1 VRQLAAALSSRELA
15 RGLAQSF
22 SIQGLRYG
30 QQAGRVESGS
40 KLPHSKAHGARNIF
54 RAKPVRN
61 DVEKTL
67 FSRQLGSKL
76 RITEKTLLAFFAALF
91 IASLTLSLPGATLGV
106 LAVLNVIVGCL
117 IVALSKDDLVE
128 RSRMASAIRDW
139 LPALLMLLAY
149 RESGLFIRPDPA
161 HRLDHLFILWD
172 RTMLH
177 GRWVEWALYS
187 CAPGLQHYL
196 EMFYL
201 LCYPLVP
208 LGFAA
213 LYLARSSITAHRERG
228 GMPKDL
234 SFRGVPRP
242 RDDEESRRVMF
253 DKFWTAVLLAT
264 LFCYA
269 VYPFFPLTPPRV
281 LFNDVPGPTV
291 PPLLRNMN
299 LWVLDHFSVQACLF
313 PSAHAAAVTAT
324 ALAVRAYMPRLGI
337 LFCVAA
343 LSVAAA
349 TVYGRYHYM
358 ADTVAGVLVGV
369 VAFVVTRRIH
379 KA

>member
-1 VRQLAAALSSRELA
+1 MAKTFL
-15 RGLAQSF
+15 
-22 SIQGLRYG
+22 
-30 QQAGRVESGS
+30 GR
-40 KLPHSKAHGARNIF
+40 P
-54 RAKPVRN
+54 
-61 DVEKTL
+61 
-67 FSRQLGSKL
+67 LGIRL
-76 RITEKTLLAFFAALF
+76 RIAERTLLAFFAALF
-91 IASLTLSLPGATLGV
+91 IASLTLSLPGATLGA
-106 LAVLNVIVGCL
+106 LAILNVIVGCL

-149 RESGLFIRPDPA
+149 RESGLFIRADPT
-161 HRLDHLFILWD
+161 HRLDHLFIMWD

-177 GRWVEWALYS
+177 SRWVEWALYS
-187 CAPGLQHYL
+187 CAPWLQHYL

-213 LYLARSSITAHRERG
+213 LYLARSSITAQREPRG
-228 GMPKDL
+228 SGPVGDVYHEPL
-234 SFRGVPRP
+234 HAAV
-242 RDDEESRRVMF
+242 VF

-299 LWVLDHFSVQACLF
+299 LWVLNHFSVQACLF

-337 LFCVAA
+337 LFCIAA

-349 TVYGRYHYM
+349 TVYGRYHYL

>member
-1 VRQLAAALSSRELA
+1 M
-15 RGLAQSF
+15 
-22 SIQGLRYG
+22 
-30 QQAGRVESGS
+30 
-40 KLPHSKAHGARNIF
+40 
-54 RAKPVRN
+54 
-61 DVEKTL
+61 
-67 FSRQLGSKL
+67 
-76 RITEKTLLAFFAALF
+76 AF
-91 IASLTLSLPGATLGV
+91 
-106 LAVLNVIVGCL
+106 
-117 IVALSKDDLVE
+117 
-128 RSRMASAIRDW
+128 
-139 LPALLMLLAY
+139 
-149 RESGLFIRPDPA
+149 
-161 HRLDHLFILWD
+161 
-172 RTMLH
+172 
-177 GRWVEWALYS
+177 YS
-187 CAPGLQHYL
+187 CAPWLQHYL
-196 EMFYL
+196 ETFYL

-213 LYLARSSITAHRERG
+213 LYLARTSITAQREPG

-234 SFRGVPRP
+234 SFRGVPHP
-242 RDDEESRRVMF
+242 RDDEESRKSVVSRARFLASLGMTRSNHVDVMF
-253 DKFWTAVLLAT
+253 DRFWTAVLLAT

-281 LFNDVPGPTV
+281 LFNDVPGPAV

-337 LFCVAA
+337 LFCIAA
-343 LSVAAA
+343 LSVASA

-358 ADTVAGVLVGV
+358 ADAVAGVLVGV

>member
-1 VRQLAAALSSRELA
+1 M
-15 RGLAQSF
+15 
-22 SIQGLRYG
+22 IT
-30 QQAGRVESGS
+30 
-40 KLPHSKAHGARNIF
+40 P
-54 RAKPVRN
+54 
-61 DVEKTL
+61 
-67 FSRQLGSKL
+67 FSRQLGSRL
-76 RITEKTLLAFFAALF
+76 RIAEKTLLAFFAALF
-91 IASLTLSLPGATLGV
+91 IASLTLSLPGTTLGV

-117 IVALSKDDLVE
+117 IVALSKDHLVDQ
-128 RSRMASAIRDW
+128 SRIVSPIRDW

-149 RESGLFIRPDPA
+149 RESGLFIKPDPA
-161 HRLDHLFILWD
+161 HRLDHLFIMWD

-177 GRWVEWALYS
+177 SRWVEWALYS
-187 CAPGLQHYL
+187 CAPWLQHYL

-213 LYLARSSITAHRERG
+213 LYLARTSIAAQREPS

-234 SFRGVPRP
+234 SFRGVRQPT
-242 RDDEESRRVMF
+242 DDEESRRSVVSRARFLASLGMTRSSHDEVML

-281 LFNDVPGPTV
+281 LFADVWGPAV

-299 LWVLDHFSVQACLF
+299 LWVLNRFSVQACLF

-324 ALAVRAYMPRLGI
+324 ALAVRAYRPRLGI
-337 LFCVAA
+337 LFCIAA

-349 TVYGRYHYM
+349 TVYGRYHYA
-358 ADTVAGVLVGV
+358 ADAVAGVLVGV